1 MTAVIPVQA
10 LPNQTFTVQLG
21 TQQCRISIFQNQEM
35 VCMSMDVNSVR
46 IITSLACRDRTSII
60 RHAYLGFIGE
70 LAFVD
75 TQGVSDPFY
84 TGLGSRFKLVYLP

>member
-1 MTAVIPVQA
+1 MTIVIPVQA

-21 TQQCRISIFQNQEM
+21 TQQCRVSIFQNQEM
-35 VCMSMDVNSVR
+35 LCMDLTVNSVR
-46 IITSLACRDRTSII
+46 IATSLACRDRTSII
-60 RHAYLGFIGE
+60 RHPYLGFIGT

-75 TQGVSDPFY
+75 TQGVSDPVY